1 MIMLKRIGLVVVG
14 LALIASLGA
23 CAKQAEPYGIPP
35 GGPHFA
41 SWSHLQFSTR
51 GGEKPRLTKQELQ
64 LAKSENWWGTPVRF
78 TVDEL
83 E

>member
-1 MIMLKRIGLVVVG
+1 MALVVAGG
-14 LALIASLGA
+14 LSA
-23 CAKQAEPYGIPP
+23 CAKQYGIPP

-41 SWSHLQFSTR
+41 SWTHLQYSTR
-51 GGEKPRLTKQELQ
+51 GGEKPRLTKAEEQQ
-64 LAKSENWWGTPVRF
+64 AKAEKWWGTPIRY

>member
-1 MIMLKRIGLVVVG
+1 MLKKMGLVVVG
-14 LALIASLGA
+14 LALSASLGA
-23 CAKQAEPYGIPP
+23 CAKEYGIPP

-41 SWSHLQFSTR
+41 SFTHMGYSLK
-51 GGEKPRLTKQELQ
+51 GEKPKLTKAEAGT
-64 LAKSENWWGTPVRF
+64 AKTEGWWGTPVRY

>member
-1 MIMLKRIGLVVVG
+1 VVVG
-14 LALIASLGA
+14 LALAGGLSA
-23 CAKQAEPYGIPP
+23 CAKQYGIPP

-41 SWSHLQFSTR
+41 SWDHLRYSTR
-51 GGEKPRLTKQELQ
+51 GGEKPVLTKAEASA
-64 LAKSENWWGTPVRF
+64 AKAENWWGTPIRY